1 MLSRVFTLLP
11 PKRPLWTSHLHKWYK
26 FYLDGF
32 LNGFDHFKMLKI
44 VLTRTHWP
52 WTLSFFDRE
61 IVAPWLRSVNPAGEH
76 GAWCKSNTIF
86 KQFSSIWK
94 GWNLGKECEETSGS
108 VILNPRLR
116 NCFISLRAVFCIC
129 RNTRVTFCSKVYFFI
144 CECWIMTCTYIILYI
159 TLYDPVGLVMQSYP
173 DVVSSK
179 SLTAQPNPSS
189 IYTLKDFCVDISYII
204 HTFLY
209 IL

>member
-1 MLSRVFTLLP
+1 MTLIRQLHLSHSLLLINISHLWWTLMYFLTFFFLFKVIFMGISQQTVLNQGYYRSYKVTWASLISVEEGWYAEPCLP
-11 PKRPLWTSHLHKWYK
+11 PASSLKTLWTSHLHKWYK

-76 GAWCKSNTIF
+76 SAWCFTKSNTIF
-86 KQFSSIWK
+86 KQSSSIWK
-94 GWNLGKECEETSGS
+94 GWNLGKECEETRGS
-108 VILNPRLR
+108 VILNPHLR

-129 RNTRVTFCSKVYFFI
+129 RNTRGF
-144 CECWIMTCTYIILYI
+144 
-159 TLYDPVGLVMQSYP
+159 
-173 DVVSSK
+173 
-179 SLTAQPNPSS
+179 
-189 IYTLKDFCVDISYII
+189 
-204 HTFLY
+204 
-209 IL
+209 